1 MWNDTR
7 LRPVGV
13 NEAAIRDGANN
24 RPHCKRW
31 RTDEGVN
38 IPIFPRL
45 MRAANVFGQEQSLR
59 IRMAWIGLSD

>member
-13 NEAAIRDGANN
+13 NEAAIRD
-24 RPHCKRW
+24 
-31 RTDEGVN
+31 DEGVN